1 MNKPAAEGKGQT
13 RILLVDDHD
22 IVRRGLRSLVER
34 HENWVVCGEA
44 ANGREAVELALA
56 ERPDVVVIDVAMPE
70 MNGLE
75 ATRAIT
81 ERLPGTEVLIFAPSD
96 SDTYFLDAVQAGAR
110 GYLLKSDPARL
121 IPAAIDALSDHKPY
135 FSWKVS
141 RVLAERYLRAPGP
154 LIGNV
159 LTTRQRTVLQLIAEG
174 KSNKD
179 IASSLGISVKTVE
192 THRAAI
198 MRKLGL
204 GSVAQLVRYAVRNRL
219 IDP

>member
-1 MNKPAAEGKGQT
+1 MGKLAPDSKERT

-22 IVRRGLRSLVER
+22 VVRRGLRALVER
-34 HENWVVCGEA
+34 RENWVVCGEA
-44 ANGREAVELALA
+44 ANGRQAVELALA

-75 ATRAIT
+75 ATRVIR

-96 SDTYFLDAVQAGAR
+96 SDSYFLDAVQAGAR
-110 GYLLKSDPARL
+110 GYLLKSDPARM
-121 IPAAIDALSDHKPY
+121 IPAAIDALSNHKLF

-141 RVLAERYLRAPGP
+141 RVLAERYLRAQGP
-154 LIGNV
+154 HGDSV
-159 LTTRQRTVLQLIAEG
+159 LSTRQRTVLQLIAEG

-179 IASSLGISVKTVE
+179 IAASLGISVKTVE